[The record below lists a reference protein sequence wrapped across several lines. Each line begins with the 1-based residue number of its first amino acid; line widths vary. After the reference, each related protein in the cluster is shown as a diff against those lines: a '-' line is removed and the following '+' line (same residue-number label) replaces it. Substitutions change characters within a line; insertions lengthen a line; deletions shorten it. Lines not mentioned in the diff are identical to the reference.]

1 MREWGREESM
11 GARGGRKRLSGATAG
26 GWCKGL
32 DADKVRRLRGR
43 LGQYF
48 AGRRAHMWFAA
59 ICARWGVTC
68 TAQDGGRR
76 AIFQATAA
84 RRQIQPRRAIFQ
96 ATAHRWP
103 STSCDDKLRS
113 DHGAPF
119 FMRQRIADRRHH
131 ATTICGKLVT
141 ERPMRW
147 PLPVCAD
154 PARKCRGLDAASTSH
169 EQVGLC
175 AMQCLLC
182 NACQACDGD
191 VVLLNALL
199 CVHGAHA

>member
-1 MREWGREESM
+1 
-11 GARGGRKRLSGATAG
+11 
-26 GWCKGL
+26 
-32 DADKVRRLRGR
+32 
-43 LGQYF
+43 
-48 AGRRAHMWFAA
+48 MWFAA

-68 TAQDGGRR
+68 TAQDGGPR

-96 ATAHRWP
+96 ATAHRWT

-119 FMRQRIADRRHH
+119 FKRQRIADRRHH

-141 ERPMRW
+141 EVAMHS
-147 PLPVCAD
+147 PLLVCAD
-154 PARKCRGLDAASTSH
+154 RARTYRCLDDTSTPH
-169 EQVGLC
+169 GKVGLC
-175 AMQCLLC
+175 LMQCLLC
-182 NACQACDGD
+182 TACPACD

-199 CVHGAHA
+199 CVHATPACILFCGVLLLLACSCQFSLTTLAGCTLPCCSSGACRPSPPAT